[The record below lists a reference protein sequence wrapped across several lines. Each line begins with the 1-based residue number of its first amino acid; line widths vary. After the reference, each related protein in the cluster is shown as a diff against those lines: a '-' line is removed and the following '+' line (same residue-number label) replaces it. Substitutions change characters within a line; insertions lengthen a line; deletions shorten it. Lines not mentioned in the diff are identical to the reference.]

1 MYNLLMRFS
10 TSQNEWQTNQGRPH
24 DVRRLFSDRSF
35 GDRVLE
41 YTDDAIEQKFT
52 RDGVPDFGALMEL
65 PCLFTYEGFDVAGY
79 IGRISTVT
87 FEGRTFEI
95 TYTLPNVYPTIRLD
109 DDSVFESLG
118 IGVGRSGERSRTHW
132 AVKDIDLFETATRLL
147 HDRSP
152 APTILSAEEMR
163 NVWGDDYRRR
173 KLVFLSH
180 SACYSGNA
188 AGVKAGLEQLGLSC
202 FLAHQDATPSLEWQ
216 EEISKA
222 LNTMD
227 IFVGLV
233 TDDFHRGG
241 WIDQEVGRAVQRQV
255 FRVFA
260 KLGDQDPLGMVARE
274 QALLTDWGSA
284 ADAIFGHLRRLGKLR
299 P

>member
-1 MYNLLMRFS
+1 MYNLLMRS
-10 TSQNEWQTNQGRPH
+10 SMDQNQWKANQGRPY
-24 DVRRLFSDRSF
+24 DVRLFSDRSP

-41 YTDDAIEQKFT
+41 YTADAIKQRFT
-52 RDGVPDFGALMEL
+52 RNGVPDFGALKEL
-65 PCLFTYEGFDVAGY
+65 PCLFTYEGLDVAGY
-79 IGRISTVT
+79 IGRISTVK
-87 FEGRTFEI
+87 FEGQAFEI
-95 TYTLPNVYPTIRLD
+95 TYTLPDVYPTIRLN

-118 IGVGRSGERSRTHW
+118 IGVGQSWERSRTHW
-132 AVKDIDLFETATRLL
+132 AVKDVDLFETTTRLL
-147 HDRSP
+147 HDRTP
-152 APTILSAEEMR
+152 APVILSAAEMR

-173 KLVFLSH
+173 TRVFLSH
-180 SACYSGNA
+180 SAYYSGNA
-188 AGVKAGLEQLGLSC
+188 AQVKARLEQRELSC

-241 WIDQEVGRAVQRQV
+241 WIDQEIGRAVQRGV

-260 KLGDQDPLGMVARE
+260 KLGHQDPIGMVARE
-274 QALLTDWGSA
+274 QALITDWDPA
-284 ADAIFGHLRRLGKLR
+284 ADAIVAHLTRLGKLGR
-299 P
+299 